1 MRWLSKRD
9 GKDLIRQYVGLVS
22 LNRCL
27 VWSCLIC
34 CLSGIVSLCLYGL
47 LEKMFTWM
55 TCCKSMDR
63 EWNITMFCL
72 AFNTPLPSLYPT
84 IHCAIWAW
92 LICLLFTCHKI
103 NLQSY
108 REQSNTFSSSFP
120 VNTGLFQKINP
131 LGMQWLPLSCMW
143 ISEPVLRGYL
153 DKGIKCIENKFSE
166 LWLVYYYPCTHFSFY
181 LKKEAHSWDNLDE
194 AWYLTFECN
203 HFLHRRN
210 TCWEPGVK
218 NQE

>member
-1 MRWLSKRD
+1 MILPHLLFKWNCFP
-9 GKDLIRQYVGLVS
+9 VF
-22 LNRCL
+22 
-27 VWSCLIC
+27 VWPAW
-34 CLSGIVSLCLYGL
+34 
-47 LEKMFTWM
+47 KMFTWM

-153 DKGIKCIENKFSE
+153 DKGIKCIENKFLE